1 MDKLIITDAAKR
13 QFKTLGV
20 ECINNAKGVV
30 YLHGT
35 MRNIAAAISKLI
47 VLNPGVRVQC
57 MNTVRA
63 QSMDTER
70 AETIEKSETNEKAVV
85 LDACVIFEDINPDI
99 EDINPE
105 GEWYVH
111 SLF

>member
-20 ECINNAKGVV
+20 ECINNARGVV

-35 MRNIAAAISKLI
+35 MRNIAAAISKLK
-47 VLNPGVRVQC
+47 VLNSGVRVQC

-63 QSMDTER
+63 QCMN
-70 AETIEKSETNEKAVV
+70 AEKDETNEEAVV
-85 LDACVIFEDINPDI
+85 LDACVIFEDINPELD
-99 EDINPE
+99 
-105 GEWYVH
+105 
-111 SLF
+111 